1 MSLLRTLLTSS
12 IRFRTPLPL
21 PRPNQPLYARA
32 RARALTSTTTSLFP
46 RKDSQDKDSM
56 STEATEYSKSG
67 NDDMAAKEEE
77 AAFDPELTSPES
89 QHKKAE
95 EGNGVSLV
103 SRLNIHL

>member
-12 IRFRTPLPL
+12 VRFRTHLPL
-21 PRPNQPLYARA
+21 PRPNQPLHARA
-32 RARALTSTTTSLFP
+32 RTLISTTTSLFP

-103 SRLNIHL
+103 SRLNLQL